1 MTLDAL
7 VDVIA
12 GPLRFPFMLRGLLE
26 VVLVGIICGAMGSFV
41 VLRGLAFIG
50 DALSHAVFPGIVIA
64 YLNKMNVTL
73 GALVFGVLTSVA
85 IGIIARSR
93 RISED
98 TSIGI
103 LFAGA
108 FALGIVLI
116 STIRSY
122 TADLASFLFGQVLAV
137 SNEDVMLTAAVGGG
151 ILLTVAALYKEL
163 LFVSFDPHSA
173 QAQGLPVFA
182 LDLLLL
188 VLLTL
193 TIIVSLQAVG
203 NILVVALLVTPAA
216 TARLLVDR
224 LPSMMLLGAGFGALA
239 GVLGLY
245 VSYYGQVAPGG
256 TIVLI
261 ATLLFFGVFVV
272 SPKHGLLASW
282 LARRRPLRAPT
293 HDHGHPHRHDA
304 TAAGEGAAQT

>member
-1 MTLDAL
+1 VDTL
-7 VDVIA
+7 IA
-12 GPLRFPFMLRGLLE
+12 FLLDPLRFPFMQRGLLE
-26 VVLVGIICGAMGSFV
+26 VALVGAVCGAMGSFV

-64 YLNKMNVTL
+64 YLSRASITL

-85 IGIIARSR
+85 IGIIARNR

-108 FALGIVLI
+108 FALGIVLL
-116 STIRSY
+116 STVKSY
-122 TADLASFLFGQVLAV
+122 TADLTSFLFGHVLAV
-137 SNEDVMLTAAVGGG
+137 SNEDVMLTAVVGAG

-163 LFVSFDPHSA
+163 LFISFDPHSA
-173 QAQGLPVFA
+173 QAQGLPVFW

-224 LPSMMLLGAGFGALA
+224 LPSMMLLGAGFGILA
-239 GVLGLY
+239 GLLGLY
-245 VSYYGQVAPGG
+245 VSYYASVAPGG
-256 TIVLI
+256 TIVLV
-261 ATLLFFGVFVV
+261 ATLLFFAVVLV
-272 SPKHGLLASW
+272 SPRHGALAAW
-282 LARRRPLRAPT
+282 LYRQRPLPAASVMRDHPT
-293 HDHGHPHRHDA
+293 GHDHGAP
-304 TAAGEGAAQT
+304 AGTPASPR